1 MYIQHLISGLKSNMV
16 ATSDQWIEF

>member
-16 ATSDQWIEF
+16 PTSD